1 MSERG
6 QSARRKDDEMTT
18 PIKSM
23 LVIAPEASV
32 SEAIGKSLRADK
44 GVRVD
49 TQSSTLA
56 GMNGRAIKAMAEYD
70 IILFQTSPD
79 DQADLSA
86 IRDLVAHRRSGTKLV
101 ALADGN
107 ISLTQARALSNAGV
121 DEVLPL
127 PTAAGDVDRQVARLG
142 RQREGGGGR
151 AGRIIAVAQARGGV
165 GSTTVAVNLADQLA
179 SGAGLAKRE
188 ARPKVAIV
196 DFDLQFGTIGSFLD
210 LAEQDTLLKLAL
222 DGTIPD
228 ANFLDQSMVV
238 TENGLS
244 VLAAPSKFAP
254 PDSLRTDQVAAIL
267 DTLRDTQDYIIVDLP
282 RALVGWIE
290 PIVERADEFMIVTDI
305 SVSSIR
311 HCRRLIEFFTQDN
324 PALPV
329 EIVINHQRRP
339 LMQSRLQREAAKV
352 LDRRL
357 DHWLPHD
364 PRSAAAAADRGQPLS
379 RAAPRSALGK
389 AMTRLARS
397 TRSGLSTTVQQHKS

>member
-1 MSERG
+1 
-6 QSARRKDDEMTT
+6 MTVT
-18 PIKSM
+18 TRSM
-23 LVIAPEASV
+23 LVIAPAASV
-32 SEAIGKSLRADK
+32 SDAIGRSLAADP

-49 TQSSTLA
+49 THTSTLA
-56 GMNGRAIKAMAEYD
+56 GMNGRAVKAMADYD
-70 IILFQTSPD
+70 VILFQTSPD
-79 DQADLSA
+79 DQGDLTA
-86 IRDLVAHRRSGTKLV
+86 IRDLVAHRRTGTKLV

-107 ISLTQARALSNAGV
+107 ISLSQARALSNAGV

-127 PTAAGDVDRQVARLG
+127 PTAEGGVDRQVTRLG
-142 RQREGGGGR
+142 RQKGSAGNR

-179 SGAGLAKRE
+179 SGAGLRKRE

-210 LAEQDTLLKLAL
+210 LGEQDTLLQLAL

-238 TENGLS
+238 MKNGLS

-254 PDSLRTDQVAAIL
+254 LDSLRPDQVAAIL
-267 DTLRDTQDYIIVDLP
+267 DTLRGSYDYVVVDLP

-290 PIVERADEFMIVTDI
+290 PIVERADEFMVVTDI
-305 SVSSIR
+305 SVSSVR

-329 EIVINHQRRP
+329 KIVINHQRRP
-339 LMQSRLQREAAKV
+339 LLRSRLQREAAKV
-352 LDRRL
+352 LDRPL

-364 PRSAAAAADRGQPLS
+364 PHSAAAAADRGQPLS
-379 RAAPRSALGK
+379 RVAPRSALGK
-389 AMTRLARS
+389 AMARLAQS
-397 TRSGLSTTVQQHKS
+397 TRSGFAATAQQNKS

>member
-1 MSERG
+1 
-6 QSARRKDDEMTT
+6 MTAT
-18 PIKSM
+18 TKSM

-32 SEAIGKSLRADK
+32 SEAIGRSLAADP

-56 GMNGRAIKAMAEYD
+56 GMNGRAVKAMAEYD

-79 DQADLSA
+79 DQADINA
-86 IRDLVAHRRSGTKLV
+86 IRDLVTHRRSGTKLV

-107 ISLTQARALSNAGV
+107 ISLSQARALSNAGV

-142 RQREGGGGR
+142 RRESGAGDR

-179 SGAGLAKRE
+179 SGAGLRKRDT
-188 ARPKVAIV
+188 RPKVAIV

-210 LAEQDTLLKLAL
+210 LGEQDTLLQLAL

-228 ANFLDQSMVV
+228 ANFLEQSMAV
-238 TENGLS
+238 TPNGLS

-254 PDSLRTDQVAAIL
+254 LDSLRPDQVAAIL
-267 DTLRDTQDYIIVDLP
+267 DTLRQTQDYVIVDLP

-311 HCRRLIEFFTQDN
+311 HCRRLIDFFTQDN

-329 EIVINHQRRP
+329 EIVVNHQRRP
-339 LMQSRLQREAAKV
+339 LLQSQLQREAAKV
-352 LDRRL
+352 LERRL

-379 RAAPRSALGK
+379 RSAPRSALGK
-389 AMTRLARS
+389 AMTRLAQS
-397 TRSGLSTTVQQHKS
+397 TRSSLPATIHSPAK

>member
-1 MSERG
+1 
-6 QSARRKDDEMTT
+6 MTVT
-18 PIKSM
+18 TKNM

-32 SEAIGKSLRADK
+32 SEAIGKSLSADP

-49 TQSSTLA
+49 TQTSTLA
-56 GMNGRAIKAMAEYD
+56 GMNGRAIKAMADYD
-70 IILFQTSPD
+70 IILFQINPN

-86 IRDLVAHRRSGTKLV
+86 VRDLVAHRRSGTKLV

-142 RQREGGGGR
+142 RQRETGGSR

-179 SGAGLAKRE
+179 SGAGLAKRA

-210 LAEQDTLLKLAL
+210 LGEQDTLLKLAL

-238 TENGLS
+238 TGNGLS

-254 PDSLRTDQVAAIL
+254 LDSLRSDQVAAIL
-267 DTLRDTQDYIIVDLP
+267 DTLRDSQDYIVVDLP

-290 PIVERADEFMIVTDI
+290 PIIERADELMIVTDI

-311 HCRRLIEFFTQDN
+311 HCRRLIEFITQDN

-329 EIVINHQRRP
+329 EIVVNHQRRP
-339 LMQSRLQREAAKV
+339 LIQSRLQREAAKV

-389 AMTRLARS
+389 AMTRLAQS
-397 TRSGLSTTVQQHKS
+397 TRRGFPATAQQHKS

>member
-1 MSERG
+1 
-6 QSARRKDDEMTT
+6 MTT
-18 PIKSM
+18 TTKSM

-32 SEAIGKSLRADK
+32 SEAIGKSLSGDK

-49 TQSSTLA
+49 TQTSTLA
-56 GMNGRAIKAMAEYD
+56 GMNGRAVKALADYD
-70 IILFQTSPD
+70 VILFQTSPD
-79 DQADLSA
+79 DQAELSA

-142 RQREGGGGR
+142 RQQAGGGTR

-179 SGAGLAKRE
+179 AGAGLRRRE

-210 LAEQDTLLKLAL
+210 LGEQDTLLQLAL
-222 DGTIPD
+222 DGTVPD
-228 ANFLDQSMVV
+228 ANFLEQSMVV
-238 TENGLS
+238 AENGLS

-254 PDSLRTDQVAAIL
+254 LDSLRSEQVAAIL
-267 DTLRDTQDYIIVDLP
+267 DTLRETHDYIIVDLP

-290 PIVERADEFMIVTDI
+290 PIVERADEFLVVTDI
-305 SVSSIR
+305 SVPSIR

-324 PALPV
+324 PALSV
-329 EIVINHQRRP
+329 EIVVNHQRRP
-339 LMQSRLQREAAKV
+339 LFRSRLHREAAKV
-352 LDRRL
+352 LDRKL

-364 PRSAAAAADRGQPLS
+364 PRSAAAASDRGKPLS
-379 RAAPRSALGK
+379 RVAPRSALGK
-389 AMTRLARS
+389 AMTQLARS
-397 TRSGLSTTVQQHKS
+397 TRSGHSATAHRSRS

>member
-1 MSERG
+1 
-6 QSARRKDDEMTT
+6 MTAT
-18 PIKSM
+18 TKSM

-32 SEAIGKSLRADK
+32 SEAIGRSLAADP

-56 GMNGRAIKAMAEYD
+56 GMNGRAVKAMAEYD

-79 DQADLSA
+79 DQADINA
-86 IRDLVAHRRSGTKLV
+86 IRDLVTHRRSGTKLM
-101 ALADGN
+101 ALAEGN
-107 ISLTQARALSNAGV
+107 ISLSQARALSNAGV

-142 RQREGGGGR
+142 RRESGAGDR

-179 SGAGLAKRE
+179 SGAGLRKRDT
-188 ARPKVAIV
+188 RPKVAIV

-210 LAEQDTLLKLAL
+210 LGEQDTLLQLAL

-228 ANFLDQSMVV
+228 ANFLEQSMAV
-238 TENGLS
+238 TPNGLS

-254 PDSLRTDQVAAIL
+254 LDSLRPDQVAAIL
-267 DTLRDTQDYIIVDLP
+267 DTLRQTQDYVIVDLP

-311 HCRRLIEFFTQDN
+311 HCRRLIDFFTQDN

-329 EIVINHQRRP
+329 EIVVNHQRRP
-339 LMQSRLQREAAKV
+339 LLQSQLQREAAKV
-352 LDRRL
+352 LERRL

-379 RAAPRSALGK
+379 RSAPRSALGK
-389 AMTRLARS
+389 AMTRLAQS
-397 TRSGLSTTVQQHKS
+397 TRSSLPATIHSPAK

>member
-1 MSERG
+1 
-6 QSARRKDDEMTT
+6 MTVKT
-18 PIKSM
+18 KSM

-32 SEAIGKSLRADK
+32 SEAIGRSLAADPS
-44 GVRVD
+44 VRVD
-49 TQSSTLA
+49 TQTSSLA
-56 GMNGRAIKAMAEYD
+56 GMNGRAVKAMADYD
-70 IILFQTSPD
+70 IVLFQTSPD

-127 PTAAGDVDRQVARLG
+127 PTAAGDVDRQVARLS
-142 RQREGGGGR
+142 RQPSGGGAR

-179 SGAGLAKRE
+179 SGAGLRRRE
-188 ARPKVAIV
+188 QRPKVAIV
-196 DFDLQFGTIGSFLD
+196 DFDLQFGTIGSILD
-210 LAEQDTLLKLAL
+210 LGEQDTLLKLAL

-238 TENGLS
+238 TANGLS

-254 PDSLRTDQVAAIL
+254 LDSLRTDQVAAIL
-267 DTLRDTQDYIIVDLP
+267 DTLRDSHDYIVVDLP

-324 PALPV
+324 PALPI
-329 EIVINHQRRP
+329 EIVVNHQHRP
-339 LMQSRLQREAAKV
+339 LMQSKLQREAAKA
-352 LDRRL
+352 LDRRF

-364 PRSAAAAADRGQPLS
+364 PRSAAASADRGQPLS
-379 RAAPRSALGK
+379 RVAPRSPLGK
-389 AMTRLARS
+389 AMARLAQS
-397 TRSGLSTTVQQHKS
+397 TRTGFPATAQQHKS

>member
-1 MSERG
+1 MSECG
-6 QSARRKDDEMTT
+6 PNARRKDDVMTVT
-18 PIKSM
+18 TRSM

-32 SEAIGKSLRADK
+32 SEAIGKSLSADP

-49 TQSSTLA
+49 TQTSTLA
-56 GMNGRAIKAMAEYD
+56 GMNGRAIRAMADYD
-70 IILFQTSPD
+70 IILFQISPD

-101 ALADGN
+101 ALADGS

-142 RQREGGGGR
+142 RQRESGSSR

-179 SGAGLAKRE
+179 SGAGLRRRDP
-188 ARPKVAIV
+188 RPRVAIV

-210 LAEQDTLLKLAL
+210 LGEQDTLLKLAL

-254 PDSLRTDQVAAIL
+254 LDSLRTDQVAAIL
-267 DTLRDTQDYIIVDLP
+267 DTLRDSQDYIVVDLP

-290 PIVERADEFMIVTDI
+290 PIVERADELMIVTDI

-311 HCRRLIEFFTQDN
+311 HCRRLIEFITQDN

-329 EIVINHQRRP
+329 EIVVNHQSRP
-339 LMQSRLQREAAKV
+339 LIRSRLQREAAKV

-364 PRSAAAAADRGQPLS
+364 PRSAAAAADRGKPLS
-379 RAAPRSALGK
+379 RVAPRSALGK
-389 AMTRLARS
+389 AMVRLAQS
-397 TRSGLSTTVQQHKS
+397 TRTGFPATARQHKS

>member
-1 MSERG
+1 
-6 QSARRKDDEMTT
+6 MTVT
-18 PIKSM
+18 TKSM

-32 SEAIGKSLRADK
+32 SEAIGKSLSADP

-49 TQSSTLA
+49 TQTSTLA
-56 GMNGRAIKAMAEYD
+56 GMNGRAIKAMADYD

-79 DQADLSA
+79 DQADLTA

-142 RQREGGGGR
+142 RQRESGRAR

-165 GSTTVAVNLADQLA
+165 GSTTVAVNLADQLV
-179 SGAGLAKRE
+179 SGVGLAKGE

-210 LAEQDTLLKLAL
+210 LGEQDTLLKLAL

-238 TENGLS
+238 TESGLS

-254 PDSLRTDQVAAIL
+254 LDSLRTDQVAAIL
-267 DTLRDTQDYIIVDLP
+267 DTLRDSQDYIIVDLP

-305 SVSSIR
+305 SISSVR

-329 EIVINHQRRP
+329 EIVVNHQRRP
-339 LMQSRLQREAAKV
+339 LMQSQLQREAAKV

-364 PRSAAAAADRGQPLS
+364 PRAAAAAADRGQPLS
-379 RAAPRSALGK
+379 RVAPRSALGK
-389 AMTRLARS
+389 AMTQLAQS
-397 TRSGLSTTVQQHKS
+397 TRRGFPATAQQHKS